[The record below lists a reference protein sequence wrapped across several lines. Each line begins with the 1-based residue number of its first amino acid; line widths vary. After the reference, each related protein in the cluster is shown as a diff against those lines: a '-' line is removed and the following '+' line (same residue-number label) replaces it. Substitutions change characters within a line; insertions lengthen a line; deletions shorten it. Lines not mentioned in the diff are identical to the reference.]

1 MLEWL
6 RKLATRRLP
15 PLQGA
20 PLVPRQK
27 TYSAE
32 SGYVYLYHYAGR
44 RAAERGSEPGT
55 QFVFQVSA
63 DRTTF
68 FPVSVFL
75 ADSAV
80 RAWESARHELRA
92 NERYAIAK
100 MALLQAFDERHLPAQ
115 MTHEAV
121 VRRADAESI
130 LETLGID

>member
-6 RKLATRRLP
+6 RKFGAKKLP
-15 PLQGA
+15 SLQGA

-27 TYSAE
+27 SYSAQ

-44 RAAERGSEPGT
+44 RAAELGSEPGT

-75 ADSAV
+75 ADSALQ
-80 RAWESARHELRA
+80 AWQSAHHELRA

-100 MALLQAFDERHLPAQ
+100 MALLQAFDERQRPQH
-115 MTHEAV
+115 MTLEV
-121 VRRADAESI
+121 LVRRADAESI
-130 LETLGID
+130 LETLGIE